1 MAGNAGNAV
10 EELRTATA
18 VSVVF
23 DDDVVF
29 EDVVELL
36 ASNDDVVVVGAI
48 DGISFVV
55 VVIVSEFD
63 DVNTV
68 LSLIDDDVEIGMGVC
83 TIIVADVVVVV
94 VGIGV
99 VC

>member
-1 MAGNAGNAV
+1 VAGNAGNAV